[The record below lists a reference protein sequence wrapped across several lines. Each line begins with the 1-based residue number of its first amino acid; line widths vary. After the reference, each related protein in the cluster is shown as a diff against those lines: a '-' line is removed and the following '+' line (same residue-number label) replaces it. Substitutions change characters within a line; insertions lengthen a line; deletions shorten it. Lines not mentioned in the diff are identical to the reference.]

1 MTARERWSGRMVM
14 QHRARWSPKV
24 NAGEVTCWRCGLP
37 IVPGTPWKLG
47 HLKDRALGGTAA
59 DGLHPEHGRC
69 SDASG
74 GRLAAQLGVGAHA
87 GRTPRRPAAPT
98 SVPSVDRRSW
108 P

>member
-1 MTARERWSGRMVM
+1 MTPERWSGRAVM
-14 QHRARWSPKV
+14 QHRARWAPKV

-37 IVPGTPWKLG
+37 ILPGTPWKLG

-87 GRTPRRPAAPT
+87 GRTPRPAPRT
-98 SVPSVDRRSW
+98 VPVPPVVRRSW